1 MTFWHRLLRVAWAV
15 LLTAA
20 VGGCVP
26 SSHSELEE
34 EKESHYQAGKSCVTS
49 LDYRGAIQEFE
60 KAVEANPRSASAHFQ
75 LGCLYEDREPDPAAA
90 IYHYQ
95 KYLELR
101 PNADDA
107 EVIRQHISNCKQD
120 LAKSVLPLPVSPGM
134 QHEFEQL
141 AEENKRLNQEL
152 ERWRAYAARMQLN
165 TNAPTAPT
173 AVPNRLA
180 AQGQLSSPAATN
192 IASSSAGADPRSTL
206 AAASAIPRT
215 YVVKSGDSPYSIARK
230 AGVKL
235 AALLDANPGLDP
247 HHLRV
252 GQSLNLPS
260 P

>member
-1 MTFWHRLLRVAWAV
+1 MTFWHPLLRVAWVA

-20 VGGCVP
+20 LGGCVP
-26 SSHSELEE
+26 SSHSQLEE

-60 KAVEANPRSASAHFQ
+60 KALEVNPHSASAHFQ
-75 LGCLYEDREPDPAAA
+75 LGWLYEEREPDPAAA

-101 PNADDA
+101 ANADDA

-120 LAKSVLPLPVSPGM
+120 LAKTVLPLPVSPGM

-141 AEENKRLNQEL
+141 AEENKRLTEEL
-152 ERWRAYAARMQLN
+152 EKWRAYAARVPLN
-165 TNAPTAPT
+165 TNP
-173 AVPNRLA
+173 
-180 AQGQLSSPAATN
+180 QPALN
-192 IASSSAGADPRSTL
+192 L
-206 AAASAIPRT
+206 AAATRTASPPQFSTPSATNPAPVSGGTDARGTTAPAAASRT
-215 YVVKSGDSPYSIARK
+215 YVVKAGDSPYSIARK

-235 AALLDANPGLDP
+235 AALMDANPGLDA

-252 GQSLNLPS
+252 GQSLNLP
-260 P
+260 PP

>member
-1 MTFWHRLLRVAWAV
+1 MTFWPWLLRVAWAV
-15 LLTAA
+15 LLPA
-20 VGGCVP
+20 VLSGCVP
-26 SSHSELEE
+26 SSHSQLEE

-60 KAVEANPRSASAHFQ
+60 KALEANPRSASAHFQ
-75 LGCLYEDREPDPAAA
+75 LGCLYEEREPDPAAA
-90 IYHYQ
+90 IYHFQ

-120 LAKSVLPLPVSPGM
+120 LAKTVLPLPVSPGM

-152 ERWRAYAARMQLN
+152 ERWRAYATRMQLN
-165 TNAPTAPT
+165 TNLQSTQA
-173 AVPNRLA
+173 
-180 AQGQLSSPAATN
+180 AATRMAAVTPVQTQGSTN
-192 IASSSAGADPRSTL
+192 AATLPTGGDLRATSSVAGSRS
-206 AAASAIPRT
+206 
-215 YVVKSGDSPYSIARK
+215 YVVKAGDSPYSIARK
-230 AGVKL
+230 AGIKL